1 MTHKVN
7 QHPLATNKA
16 SDGARP
22 PRSAAASGR
31 LVSSA
36 PARRRSL
43 LGSLGRAAPKPNAC
57 SSDGDTAIERLGE
70 VVTWLVLVWFGR
82 QRGMKTSF
90 CHGLDF
96 VEAPWVVYSVLGAVG
111 SRAAADPVALPLEID
126 GSRLRNG

>member
-1 MTHKVN
+1 M
-7 QHPLATNKA
+7 
-16 SDGARP
+16 
-22 PRSAAASGR
+22 
-31 LVSSA
+31 
-36 PARRRSL
+36 
-43 LGSLGRAAPKPNAC
+43 GSLGWARAALKPHAASSNA
-57 SSDGDTAIERLGE
+57 DTATKRLCE
-70 VVTWLVLVWFGR
+70 VVTWSVLVWFGR